1 MLDKAEF
8 FTTAAQVLP
17 IAIVGL
23 FVEQRV
29 FDRREHPERSDRVEA
44 LGILV
49 LLLTAEWTALFAL
62 YEEESTNFG
71 EGVVLLGLVIG
82 FFWLVLTP
90 LRRLLR
96 EAAPRLYVW
105 LYLAALVAMGVL
117 VFAFPSVDAAAAV
130 GFAAFIVAM
139 SATPFLWK
147 RERERQARKD
157 DRDDNDD
164 RDNDDDDRDDD

>member
-1 MLDKAEF
+1 MDKAEF
-8 FTTAAQVLP
+8 LTTAAQVLP
-17 IAIVGL
+17 VAIVGL

-82 FFWLVLTP
+82 FFWLVLTRSDDCFGK
-90 LRRLLR
+90 RRHVSTFCSTS
-96 EAAPRLYVW
+96 RL
-105 LYLAALVAMGVL
+105 
-117 VFAFPSVDAAAAV
+117 
-130 GFAAFIVAM
+130 
-139 SATPFLWK
+139 
-147 RERERQARKD
+147 
-157 DRDDNDD
+157 
-164 RDNDDDDRDDD
+164 